1 MDALDREIINLLQG
15 GLDVTE
21 RPYLSAAKAL
31 GIEEDTLLRRISA
44 LLEAGV
50 LSRFGP
56 MYNADL
62 MGGAFTLAA
71 MAVPDDDFERA
82 AALVNAHPEV
92 AHNYEREHAL
102 NMWFVVA
109 TDRTERITEVLRTIE
124 QETGYG
130 ILNLPKID
138 EYFVGLRLEVQ

>member
-1 MDALDREIINLLQG
+1 MDALDRKIVNLLQG
-15 GLDVTE
+15 GLDIAE
-21 RPYLSAAKAL
+21 RPYLAAANAL
-31 GIEEDTLLRRISA
+31 GIDEGTLLRRISG

-71 MAVPDDDFERA
+71 MAVPHNDFERT

-102 NMWFVVA
+102 NMWFVIA
-109 TDRTERITEVLRTIE
+109 TDRTERVMEVIRSIE
-124 QETGYG
+124 QETGHR
-130 ILNLPKID
+130 ILNLPKLE